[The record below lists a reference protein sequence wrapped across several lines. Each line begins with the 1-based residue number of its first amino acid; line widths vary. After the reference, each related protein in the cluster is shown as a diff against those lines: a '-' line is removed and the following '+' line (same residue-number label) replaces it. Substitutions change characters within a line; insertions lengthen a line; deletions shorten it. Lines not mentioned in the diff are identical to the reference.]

1 MILRA
6 VEEAASHISAEEI
19 YAQVHAHYPQMNIS
33 TVYRTL
39 ELVKKLGLVTET
51 DMGDGRVRYHCMGK
65 GHHHHLVCQKCGEII
80 DVEESI
86 VSPLWAEIQRKYNF
100 KVDMKHVAFFGLCP
114 RCQG

>member
-19 YAQVHAHYPQMNIS
+19 YAQVRSRYPQMNI
-33 TVYRTL
+33 
-39 ELVKKLGLVTET
+39 
-51 DMGDGRVRYHCMGK
+51 
-65 GHHHHLVCQKCGEII
+65 LVCQKCGEII